1 MNSLIIKF
9 IKLNKLSSSN
19 EEVLDISRGGSLGK
33 KCPEIELEEPRKIF
47 GKIADELSLRLDSAH
62 YVIDADLSLPVS

>member
-1 MNSLIIKF
+1 MPALGCGLGNLQWQDVGPLMCKF
-9 IKLNKLSSSN
+9 LK
-19 EEVLDISRGGSLGK
+19 ELDIQVCIYL
-33 KCPEIELEEPRKIF
+33 PTD